1 MTQITT
7 FRAVMNP
14 GMEHEKIRGFHAVT
28 NAAANAKKLTALLK
42 KLGTVSPP
50 EMPGVNDPVGVLVI
64 STLMWE
70 STTEKAITA
79 YNRLMEQVVDFND
92 LRVCMPEEIVSVIG
106 ARYPKAQERSERLR
120 AMLRNIYLREHAVSM
135 DRLADGG
142 KREAK
147 KYVESL
153 EGIVPYVASR
163 VLLVSFDSHNIPV
176 DEQLRAAMI
185 EADICD
191 ESIDV
196 NELANWLSSQI
207 KAGEG
212 VNVHYAL
219 QQWVDQRAD
228 APAAT
233 ERKTSSRKS
242 STTRKTTRK
251 PRGSSKTTT
260 G

>member
-92 LRVCMPEEIVSVIG
+92 LRVCMPEEVVSVIG

-120 AMLRNIYLREHAVSM
+120 AMLRNIYLREHAVSL

-142 KREAK
+142 KRDGWLLGED
-147 KYVESL
+147 SL
-153 EGIVPYVASR
+153 DHANAIDPPFKPDTGQHVLQPQQDCSIFGGQPYG
-163 VLLVSFDSHNIPV
+163 
-176 DEQLRAAMI
+176 RARL
-185 EADICD
+185 CTH
-191 ESIDV
+191 SI
-196 NELANWLSSQI
+196 
-207 KAGEG
+207 
-212 VNVHYAL
+212 
-219 QQWVDQRAD
+219 
-228 APAAT
+228 
-233 ERKTSSRKS
+233 TS
-242 STTRKTTRK
+242 
-251 PRGSSKTTT
+251 
-260 G
+260 